1 MLRRKSET
9 LAADQGGFTL
19 VELLVS
25 TAILAIVAASVCSF
39 ILIGFRNYA
48 SANSDIALQQEAQF
62 ALNQMA
68 DVLIDTT
75 RSVSYIGY
83 AGGVESSQA
92 PALEDS
98 EFGFEP
104 EGKSLIMYNGI
115 LVEPSPPVPGAA
127 ASAVIEPGNGNK
139 HYHFYWDKTDE
150 TLYYA
155 ELDVQPTD
163 VRPQDV
169 QFPAFGDP
177 GWEVFAEQVTDFS
190 VDLSQTEEKRVV
202 KLKLTFANGQQEYS
216 TSNNVTIRNK
226 VAVNDAPME
235 PLQ

>member
-9 LAADQGGFTL
+9 LAADQRGFTL

-83 AGGVESSQA
+83 AGGAESSQTT
-92 PALEDS
+92 ALEDS

-104 EGKSLIMYNGI
+104 EGKSLIMYNG
-115 LVEPSPPVPGAA
+115 S
-127 ASAVIEPGNGNK
+127 K

-190 VDLSQTEEKRVV
+190 VDLTQTEKKRVV
-202 KLKLTFANGQQEYS
+202 KLKLTFVNGQQAYS

-226 VAVNDAPME
+226 VAVNDASVE